1 VNFARP
7 PSHTPRPITTQL
19 QHRENATVL
28 RIRPAFRRGGNLL
41 LDLPIAGRLT
51 LGFLTAAI
59 IAALVA
65 GTIGLQRT
73 QSLNRQSDFYQNLLQ
88 TNTALTTGASFLQ
101 LMNTETHV
109 TINDAAVAQPSQ
121 ETLTTDKNAVQGL
134 VARYDNILTTYISQ
148 HMLNKHP
155 DQIALLAEANH
166 EGQADQQVT
175 LVGSVLRTWQVYRA
189 AQDQVLQDITAGKV
203 LEAQHFEQVQ
213 GEPTQA
219 DATSAL
225 RSLVQFDS
233 RLATSVH
240 DAADVE
246 TQSQLIA
253 TIIGSILAFI
263 AIALVGWFISGTLV
277 RRLKDLRRVTQAVEH
292 GQLDARVTVI
302 GRDEIADVSASVNAM
317 LTAIVGLL
325 EETRRQR
332 DALTNAAEHLFSN
345 MRVVSSGDLRINTPV
360 SNDPIGMLANAFN
373 FTVSRFR
380 RFVLRT
386 QTTAEQLDV
395 IARQELER
403 TEAFWQ
409 ALNSQSSH
417 SSGNTPTTSSPAITS
432 PLKNSPEAQEA
443 DIIRLGSGF
452 AGDMVAMGR
461 HLAALAHEMRTAAV
475 SFQLDTAEVG
485 KGNVPVMSPAPQYI
499 SPPRNKSASRSGNLD
514 PNTGPQ
520 HPPYSSLQFP
530 PQQEN
535 TWMNTD
541 NQNRW

>member
-1 VNFARP
+1 MNFSRP
-7 PSHTPRPITTQL
+7 SPHTPHPVPITTRVQL
-19 QHRENATVL
+19 RENATVL
-28 RIRPAFRRGGNLL
+28 RIRPTFRRGGNLL

-51 LGFLTAAI
+51 LGFLTAAL

-109 TINDAAVAQPSQ
+109 TINDAAISQPSQ
-121 ETLTTDKNAVQGL
+121 ETLTTDNNAVQGL
-134 VARYDNILTTYISQ
+134 TTRYDSILTAYISQ

-175 LVGSVLRTWQVYRA
+175 LAGSVLRTWQVYRA
-189 AQDQVLQDITAGKV
+189 AQDQVLQDIAAGKV
-203 LEAQHFEQVQ
+203 QDAQHLEQVQ

-225 RSLVQFDS
+225 RSLIQFDS

-277 RRLKDLRRVTQAVEH
+277 RRLKDLRRVTQAVER

-325 EETRRQR
+325 EETRHQR

-345 MRVVSSGDLRINTPV
+345 MRVVSAGDLRINAPV

-386 QTTAEQLDV
+386 QTAAEQLDV
-395 IARQELER
+395 VARQELER
-403 TEAFWQ
+403 TETFWQ
-409 ALNSQSSH
+409 ALNSQSSPLPT
-417 SSGNTPTTSSPAITS
+417 SLSGTTSS
-432 PLKNSPEAQEA
+432 LKSAPETQETEA
-443 DIIRLGSGF
+443 IRLGSGF
-452 AGDMVAMGR
+452 ASDMVALGR
-461 HLAALAHEMRTAAV
+461 HLSALAHEMRTAVV
-475 SFQLDTAEVG
+475 SFQLETAEVG
-485 KGNVPVMSPAPQYI
+485 KGNIATMPPMPQYI
-499 SPPRNKSASRSGNLD
+499 PPPANRSGSLGLNSS
-514 PNTGPQ
+514 PQ
-520 HPPYSSLQFP
+520 HPPYSSPQFP
-530 PQQEN
+530 SHKEN

-541 NQNRW
+541 NQHRW